1 MTEKI
6 RNIRRTVSR
15 PRFLVGVL
23 LAGVPLLIAGLG
35 PLVAGH
41 GARGPAFA
49 QGEDWF
55 LGTDSEGRDVLNQLL
70 LGGRSLV
77 LVATAAVVLTYLI
90 AVPWGAAAATS
101 QRRAVDEA
109 LMRPLDLLLSLP
121 SMMLLLLIVALT
133 EANAFVLAVTVA
145 VLQFPDATRLVR
157 GSALDCAHT
166 PAMEALRLQRET
178 WWRRNIGYLGRTLLP
193 VLAADAGL
201 RFVGAIYL
209 VASASFLGL
218 TADPS
223 GTDWAVMID
232 RNRSGIAL
240 VPWGVVVPAVMIIAL
255 AMGVNL
261 LFDAGAR
268 AATHNTSVPT
278 QPKRDGTRG

>member
-1 MTEKI
+1 MTVPGRQSARLRLPK
-6 RNIRRTVSR
+6 
-15 PRFLVGVL
+15 PRCLVGL
-23 LAGVPLLIAGLG
+23 LLTAIPLLIAVLG
-35 PLVAGH
+35 PLVTGPA
-41 GARGPAFA
+41 ARGPAFT
-49 QGEDWF
+49 QGETWL
-55 LGTDSEGRDVLNQLL
+55 LGTDSEGRDVLTQLL

-77 LVATAAVVLTYLI
+77 LVATVALLLTYLI
-90 AVPWGAAAATS
+90 AVPWGVAAATA
-101 QRRAVDEA
+101 RRRIIDET

-121 SMMLLLLIVALT
+121 SMLLLLLVVALT
-133 EANAFVLAVTVA
+133 EANTTVLAATVA
-145 VLQFPDATRLVR
+145 ILLFPDAARLVR
-157 GSALDCAHT
+157 ASALHTAHT

-178 WWRRNIGYLGRTLLP
+178 CWRRNIGYLGRSLLP

-218 TADPS
+218 TADS
-223 GTDWAVMID
+223 AGTDWAVMID
-232 RNRSGIAL
+232 RNRAGITL

-268 AATHNTSVPT
+268 AATRESS
-278 QPKRDGTRG
+278 PKDST

>member
-1 MTEKI
+1 MTGPGPE
-6 RNIRRTVSR
+6 NTRRRLPRSR
-15 PRFLVGVL
+15 YLVGLVL
-23 LAGVPLLIAGLG
+23 TAVPLLIAVLG
-35 PLVAGH
+35 PLVAEP
-41 GARGPAFA
+41 ATRGPAFTL
-49 QGEDWF
+49 GENWL
-55 LGTDSEGRDVLNQLL
+55 LGTDSEGRDVLTQVL

-77 LVATAAVVLTYLI
+77 LVTVAAVALTYLL
-90 AVPWGAAAATS
+90 AVPWGVAAATA
-101 QRRAVDEA
+101 RRRMVDEA

-121 SMMLLLLIVALT
+121 SMMLLLLVVALT
-133 EANAFVLAVTVA
+133 DADTVVVAVTVA
-145 VLQFPDATRLVR
+145 VLLFPDAARLVR
-157 GSALDCAHT
+157 AAALHTAHT

-178 WWRRNIGYLGRTLLP
+178 WWRRNIGYLGRSLLS

-218 TADPS
+218 TADS
-223 GTDWAVMID
+223 AGTDWAVMID
-232 RNRSGIAL
+232 RNRAGITL

-268 AATHNTSVPT
+268 SATREFSP
-278 QPKRDGTRG
+278 RSSR